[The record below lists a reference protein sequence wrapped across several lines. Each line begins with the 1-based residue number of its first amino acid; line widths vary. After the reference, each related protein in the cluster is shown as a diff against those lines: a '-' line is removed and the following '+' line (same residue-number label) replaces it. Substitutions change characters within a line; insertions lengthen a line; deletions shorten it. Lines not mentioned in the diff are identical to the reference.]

1 MDTNKSLRVIVN
13 VSIAIGAILAFAVS
27 IQLMGV
33 AFKAWGSGT
42 ARSILEVTSN
52 PFVGLFIGLL
62 VTAILQSSSTT
73 TSLAVAAVASGS
85 VSLQHA
91 VPIIMGANIGTTITS
106 TIVSL
111 GYITK
116 KNEFRKAIS
125 AGTSHDIFNVI
136 VVLLLFPLELKY
148 QFLARMSRNVA
159 SLMKTPEEA
168 GDVALGSLLQ
178 VFAPLENLLLE
189 FLGPIVLL
197 FLSVFLLFG
206 TIKFI
211 SSLLYD
217 RLIGPARRN
226 LDHYFFGSQAQSFG
240 WGLLFTGIV
249 QSSSLTTSLIVPL
262 VATGKVKVDKAF
274 QFILGANLGTTIT
287 AFLAALFQSEAAI
300 SLAIAHFMFNLIGVL
315 IFLIIP
321 AVNRIPTFLSD
332 RLGYYTL
339 KNRLIGFVY
348 VLVTFFL
355 LPFSLIYFSDTDQ
368 WVAENQRTE
377 VVEEK

>member
-1 MDTNKSLRVIVN
+1 MDTKKSLRVIVN
-13 VSIAIGAILAFAVS
+13 VAIAIGAILAFAVS

-85 VSLQHA
+85 VTLQHA
-91 VPIIMGANIGTTITS
+91 VPIVMGANIGTTITS

-159 SLMKTPEEA
+159 SLLKTPEEA

-178 VFAPLENLLLE
+178 VFTPLENLLLE
-189 FLGPIVLL
+189 FLGPIILL

-226 LDHYFFGSQAQSFG
+226 LDQYFFGSQAQSFG

-262 VATGKVKVDKAF
+262 VATGKVKADKAF

-287 AFLAALFQSEAAI
+287 AILAALFKSEAAI
-300 SLAIAHFMFNLIGVL
+300 SLAIAHFMFNLVGVM

-355 LPFSLIYFSDTDQ
+355 LPFSLIYFSGTDQ